1 MFSFLKK
8 KKNDNKPL
16 GYYDIK
22 QYHSLEFALI
32 YANEKLI
39 LENDNCKV
47 YSRNYRD
54 CTFVNV
60 LVHEEIGFNIE
71 DYKYVNLEKILLEKG
86 IEKTKDKI
94 VFLMFKNKND
104 ETIKMAKEFCNS
116 NKHSLEQG
124 CIYNEQRVKLEYYKP
139 IPNFYKIYD
148 YFCENLYFD
157 IAAIDHDRE

>member
-1 MFSFLKK
+1 MFSFLKSN
-8 KKNDNKPL
+8 KNSNKPL

-32 YANEKLI
+32 YANEILI
-39 LENDNCKV
+39 LENENCKV
-47 YSRNYRD
+47 FARNYKD

-60 LVHEEIGFNIE
+60 LVNEEIGFNLE
-71 DYKYVNLEKILLEKG
+71 NYKYDNLESLLLEKG
-86 IEKTKDKI
+86 IEKTKNKL
-94 VFLMFKNKND
+94 VFILFKNKTD

-116 NKHSLEQG
+116 SKYSLEQA
-124 CIYNEQRVKLEYYKP
+124 CVYNEQRVKLEYYKP
-139 IPNFYKIYD
+139 LPNYYKIYD